1 MPKDINTKDLD
12 RAGLVPKEGRGGVD
26 TVDIDIT
33 QPELRAQGTTNRQGG
48 TPNQQQTGTA
58 PSSNNPRFDTTD
70 LDRAG
75 LVPRSIDT
83 VDIDITQPEPR
94 NAGTTSRQG
103 GVSNQTQTG
112 TAPSSSAGATTPPA
126 KSLIVDQNGNHF
138 DLDVRG
144 NPIDNELTSFR
155 TSAKRARE
163 SRQKENTSTGGTV
176 SQANK
181 KSSDEPSKET
191 STA

>member
-1 MPKDINTKDLD
+1 MENL
-12 RAGLVPKEGRGGVD
+12 
-26 TVDIDIT
+26 
-33 QPELRAQGTTNRQGG
+33 
-48 TPNQQQTGTA
+48 
-58 PSSNNPRFDTTD
+58 SSD
-70 LDRAG
+70 
-75 LVPRSIDT
+75 
-83 VDIDITQPEPR
+83 
-94 NAGTTSRQG
+94 
-103 GVSNQTQTG
+103 
-112 TAPSSSAGATTPPA
+112 
-126 KSLIVDQNGNHF
+126 HF